1 METLYT
7 ALHTAL
13 YTIVIYAVSY
23 LAYIYIYS
31 YRLWSAYKDKK
42 DANKTATLFQ
52 EGYDL
57 MDGAYRSGDV
67 ALVQDLFDKAMS
79 APDYN
84 DFDRGIIKAYADCSD
99 PSSTCAKLNIK
110 EII

>member
-23 LAYIYIYS
+23 LAGIYS
-31 YRLWSAYKDKK
+31 HRLWSAYKGKK
-42 DANKTATLFQ
+42 AANKTATLFQ

-79 APDYN
+79 VPST

>member
-13 YTIVIYAVSY
+13 YTIVIYAI
-23 LAYIYIYS
+23 AYGAGILS

-57 MDGAYRSGDV
+57 MDSAYRSGNTS
-67 ALVQDLFDKAMS
+67 LVQDLFDKAMGS
-79 APDYN
+79 SDCN
-84 DFDRGIIKAYADCSD
+84 DFDRGIITAYYDCSG
-99 PSSTCAKLNIK
+99 PNTTCAKLDIK

>member
-1 METLYT
+1 
-7 ALHTAL
+7 
-13 YTIVIYAVSY
+13 
-23 LAYIYIYS
+23 
-31 YRLWSAYKDKK
+31 
-42 DANKTATLFQ
+42 
-52 EGYDL
+52 

-84 DFDRGIIKAYADCSD
+84 DFDRGIIKAYADCSG
-99 PSSTCAKLNIK
+99 PNTTCAKLNIK

>member
-13 YTIVIYAVSY
+13 YTIAIYAVSY
-23 LAYIYIYS
+23 VAGIFS

-57 MDGAYRSGDV
+57 MDGAYRSGDT
-67 ALVQDLFDKAMS
+67 ALVQDLFDKAMN
-79 APDYN
+79 APST
-84 DFDRGIIKAYADCSD
+84 DFDRGIIKAYADCSG
-99 PSSTCAKLNIK
+99 PNTTCAKLNIK

>member
-23 LAYIYIYS
+23 LAGIYS
-31 YRLWSAYKDKK
+31 YKLWSAYKDKK

-52 EGYDL
+52 EGYVL
-57 MDGAYRSGDV
+57 MDGAYRSGNTS
-67 ALVQDLFDKAMS
+67 LVQDLFDKAMS

-99 PSSTCAKLNIK
+99 PNSTCAKLDIK

>member
-23 LAYIYIYS
+23 LAGIYS
-31 YRLWSAYKDKK
+31 HRLWSAYKDKK

-84 DFDRGIIKAYADCSD
+84 DFDRGIIKAYADCSGPNTD
-99 PSSTCAKLNIK
+99 CAKLDIK
-110 EII
+110 ELI

>member
-13 YTIVIYAVSY
+13 YTIVIYAI
-23 LAYIYIYS
+23 AYVAGIFS

-42 DANKTATLFQ
+42 DVNKTATLFQ

-57 MDGAYRSGDV
+57 MDGAYRSGNTS
-67 ALVQDLFDKAMS
+67 LVQDLFDKAMS

-99 PSSTCAKLNIK
+99 PSSTCTKLNIK

>member
-23 LAYIYIYS
+23 LAGIYS
-31 YRLWSAYKDKK
+31 YKLWSAYKDKK

-57 MDGAYRSGDV
+57 MDGAYRSGDT

-84 DFDRGIIKAYADCSD
+84 DFDRGIIKAYADCSG
-99 PSSTCAKLNIK
+99 PNTTCAKLNIK

>member
-23 LAYIYIYS
+23 VAGILS
-31 YRLWSAYKDKK
+31 YRLWVAYKDKK
-42 DANKTATLFQ
+42 ATNKNATLFQ

-57 MDGAYRSGDV
+57 MDSAYRSGNTS
-67 ALVQDLFDKAMS
+67 LVQDLFDKAMS

-84 DFDRGIIKAYADCSD
+84 DFDRGIIKAYSDCSG
-99 PSSTCAKLNIK
+99 PNTTCAKLDIK

>member
-1 METLYT
+1 MGGKFIMDNIVYYIGLY
-7 ALHTAL
+7 AISFFLGKL
-13 YTIVIYAVSY
+13 
-23 LAYIYIYS
+23 S
-31 YRLWSAYKDKK
+31 YRLWRSYKGKK
-42 DANKTATLFQ
+42 DANKTTTLFQ

-57 MDGAYRSGDV
+57 MDSAYRSGDT

-99 PSSTCAKLNIK
+99 PNSTCAKLDIK

>member
-23 LAYIYIYS
+23 LAGIYS
-31 YRLWSAYKDKK
+31 YKLWSAYKDKK
-42 DANKTATLFQ
+42 DVNKTATLFQ

-84 DFDRGIIKAYADCSD
+84 DFDRGIIKAYADCSG
-99 PSSTCAKLNIK
+99 PNSTCAKLDIK

>member
-13 YTIVIYAVSY
+13 YTIAIYAVSY
-23 LAYIYIYS
+23 VAGILS
-31 YRLWSAYKDKK
+31 YRLWVAYKDKK
-42 DANKTATLFQ
+42 AANKTTTLFQ

-57 MDGAYRSGDV
+57 MDSAYRSEDV
-67 ALVQDLFDKAMS
+67 ALVQDLFDKALG

-84 DFDRGIIKAYADCSD
+84 DFDRGIIKAYSDCSG
-99 PSSTCAKLNIK
+99 PNSTYTKLDIK

>member
-23 LAYIYIYS
+23 VAGILS
-31 YRLWSAYKDKK
+31 YRLWLAYKDKK
-42 DANKTATLFQ
+42 ANKTAPLFQ

-57 MDGAYRSGDV
+57 MDSAYRSGNTS
-67 ALVQDLFDKAMS
+67 LVQDLFDKAMS

-84 DFDRGIIKAYADCSD
+84 DFDRGIIKAYSDCSG
-99 PSSTCAKLNIK
+99 PNTTCAKLDIK

>member
-23 LAYIYIYS
+23 AAGILS
-31 YRLWSAYKDKK
+31 YRLWVAYKDKK
-42 DANKTATLFQ
+42 ATNKTATLFQ

-57 MDGAYRSGDV
+57 MDSAYRSGNTS
-67 ALVQDLFDKAMS
+67 LVQDLFDKSMS

-99 PSSTCAKLNIK
+99 PSSTCAKLDIK

>member
-13 YTIVIYAVSY
+13 YTIAIYAVSY
-23 LAYIYIYS
+23 VAGILS
-31 YRLWSAYKDKK
+31 YRLWVAYKDKK
-42 DANKTATLFQ
+42 DNKTATLFQ

-57 MDGAYRSGDV
+57 MDSAYRSGNTS
-67 ALVQDLFDKAMS
+67 LVQDLFDKAMS

-84 DFDRGIIKAYADCSD
+84 DFDRGIIKAYSDCSG
-99 PSSTCAKLNIK
+99 PNTTCAKLDIK

>member
-13 YTIVIYAVSY
+13 YTIAIYAVSY
-23 LAYIYIYS
+23 VAGIFS

-42 DANKTATLFQ
+42 DVNKTATLFQ

-57 MDGAYRSGDV
+57 MDGAYRSGNTS
-67 ALVQDLFDKAMS
+67 LVQDLFDKAMS

-99 PSSTCAKLNIK
+99 PSSTCAKLDIK

>member
-23 LAYIYIYS
+23 LAGIYS
-31 YRLWSAYKDKK
+31 YKLWSAYKDKK
-42 DANKTATLFQ
+42 DVNKTATLFQ

-84 DFDRGIIKAYADCSD
+84 DFDRGIIKAYSDCSD
-99 PSSTCAKLNIK
+99 PNSTCAKLDIK

>member
-13 YTIVIYAVSY
+13 YTIVIYAI
-23 LAYIYIYS
+23 AYAAGIFS
-31 YRLWSAYKDKK
+31 YRLWSAYKDKRNV
-42 DANKTATLFQ
+42 NKTATLFQ

-99 PSSTCAKLNIK
+99 HSSTCAKLNIK